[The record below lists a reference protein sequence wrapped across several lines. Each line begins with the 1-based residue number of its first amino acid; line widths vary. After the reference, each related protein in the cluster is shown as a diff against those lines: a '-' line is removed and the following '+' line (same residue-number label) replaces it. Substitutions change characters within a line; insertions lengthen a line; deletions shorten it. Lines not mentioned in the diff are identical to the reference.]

1 MAARR
6 PTILDVA
13 RAAGVSTAT
22 VSRVINGSASVDRE
36 MTRKVRSA
44 VRSTGYVP
52 NAAGRSLRRGSV
64 AQIAVVIPDAEN
76 PYFAQVISEVER
88 MARTQG
94 YSVSVSHTEDDLAME
109 RECFAQLVARQVAG
123 VVLTAIDGDR
133 TDITPLLEAR
143 LPLVLV
149 DRQVGTGAADLV
161 ATDNL
166 DAGTQAASHL
176 HGRGFR
182 RPVVI
187 AGPER
192 LHTTEERAS
201 GFLRRWRAL
210 GVDCGAD
217 QVWRGDLQLESG
229 AEAMGEI
236 LSRTDADCVYVTNNR
251 MSAGAFEA
259 CRARRDAGKDP
270 VPALLGTDDDVWTRL
285 VTPSVSVVQQ
295 PIRAT
300 GRAAARMLG
309 QRMADP
315 DEAPSTVLL
324 RSHIVERESTA
335 PRA

>member
-13 RAAGVSTAT
+13 SAAGVSTAT

-36 MTRKVRSA
+36 MTRKVHAA

-88 MARTQG
+88 MARNQG

-123 VVLTAIDGDR
+123 VILTAVDGER

-149 DRQVGTGAADLV
+149 DRQVRTGAADLV

-166 DAGTQAASHL
+166 DAGTQAADHL
-176 HGRGFR
+176 HARGFR

-187 AGPER
+187 AGPEN
-192 LHTTEERAS
+192 LHTTEERAQN
-201 GFLRRWRAL
+201 FLRRWQEL
-210 GVDCGAD
+210 GVDCDG
-217 QVWRGDLQLESG
+217 QRVWRGDLQLESG
-229 AEAMGEI
+229 SEVMEQI
-236 LSRTDADCVYVTNNR
+236 LARADADCVYVTNNR

-259 CRARRDAGKDP
+259 CRGRRETGTDP
-270 VPALLGTDDDVWTRL
+270 VPALLGTDDDIWTRL

-324 RSHIVERESTA
+324 RSRIVERESTA
-335 PRA
+335 PRT